1 MALISE
7 KIDKDKIKHQYASNN
22 LKTAEYDI
30 KTKELVVE
38 FKKGGKYSYKDVPL
52 KEIVSLKRAT
62 SHGSHFSKNIAKN
75 YKYKKLS

>member
-30 KTKELVVE
+30 KPKELVVE
-38 FKKGGKYSYKDVPL
+38 FKKGGKYSYSDVPL
-52 KEIVSLKRAT
+52 QTVVSLRRAP
-62 SHGSHFSKNIAKN
+62 SKGVYFNKNVAKI
-75 YKYKKLS
+75 YKYKKIS